1 MENFHVNGS
10 DLNGDI
16 NAQDFI
22 MRQFLGR
29 HAFITLGRV
38 INANGEHV
46 DIRPMV
52 MAVAGDGSPIPHEVI
67 YNVPVWRLQGGQSA
81 VIMPPKAGDIGF
93 IAICDRDISGV
104 KATRQPA
111 MPGSRRTHSLSDA
124 IYLGGVLNG
133 DPVQFV
139 EFADQQINVTS
150 PWKITLNAPDV
161 ETNASK
167 RFAVNSPEIALNG
180 ATEVSQK
187 FTAKG
192 KADLSGGATI
202 GGIEFGDHVHGGV
215 QSGSAQTNKPQQGA

>member
-1 MENFHVNGS
+1 MNQESINSYDFDGEA
-10 DLNGDI
+10 
-16 NAQDFI
+16 NAQDFVL
-22 MRQFLGR
+22 RQFLGR
-29 HAFITLGRV
+29 HAFITLGQV
-38 INANGEHV
+38 VKAEGESI

-52 MAVAGDGSPIPHEVI
+52 MSIAGDGSSIAHEVL

-81 VIMPPKAGDIGF
+81 VIMPPKVGDIGF
-93 IAICDRDISGV
+93 IAICDRDISAV

-111 MPGSRRTHSLSDA
+111 MPGSKRTHNLSDA

-139 EFADQQINVTS
+139 EFANQQINVTS

-167 RFAVNSPEIALNG
+167 RFAVNSLEIALNG
-180 ATEVSQK
+180 ATEVSQT

-192 KADLSGGATI
+192 KANLSAGAAI

-215 QSGSAQTNKPQQGA
+215 QSGSSQTNKPQ